1 LISKFLYPFV
11 NFISRKLIMAQ
22 NNITQVQTKASIT
35 RDSALALAVAA
46 RDAANKIGLNL
57 AIAVTD
63 EGGHLIAFERADA
76 TPFLAAEVA
85 VNKAWTAAS
94 FGLDTMIWNQVVAQ
108 PATAPLANHPRVM
121 PVGGGVPIV
130 AGGRVVGGIGIS
142 GGNAQ
147 QDHDVAVAALTA
159 AGFEVA
165 K

>member
-1 LISKFLYPFV
+1 MSQG
-11 NFISRKLIMAQ
+11 NA
-22 NNITQVQTKASIT
+22 NQVQTKTSIT
-35 RDSALALAVAA
+35 RDSAVALAVAA
-46 RDAANKIGLNL
+46 RDAATKISLNL

-63 EGGHLIAFERADA
+63 DGGHLIAFERADA

-130 AGGRVVGGIGIS
+130 VDGHVVGGIGIS

-147 QDHDVAVAALTA
+147 QDHDVAVAALKA

-165 K
+165 E

>member
-1 LISKFLYPFV
+1 MTQGNV
-11 NFISRKLIMAQ
+11 
-22 NNITQVQTKASIT
+22 TQVQTKASIT

-46 RDAANKIGLNL
+46 RDAATKIGLNL

-85 VNKAWTAAS
+85 INKAWTAAS

-108 PATAPLANHPRVM
+108 PATAPLANHPRIM

-130 AGGRVVGGIGIS
+130 MGGRLVGGIGIS

-147 QDHDVAVAALTA
+147 QDHDVAVAALQA

>member
-1 LISKFLYPFV
+1 
-11 NFISRKLIMAQ
+11 MTQ
-22 NNITQVQTKASIT
+22 NNMTQVRTKASIT
-35 RDSALALAVAA
+35 RDSALSLAVAA
-46 RDAANKIGLNL
+46 REAATGIGLDL

-94 FGLDTMIWNQVVAQ
+94 FGLDTMTWNQVVAQ

-130 AGGRVVGGIGIS
+130 VGGRVVGGIGIS

-147 QDHDVAVAALTA
+147 QDHDVAVAALKA

>member
-1 LISKFLYPFV
+1 
-11 NFISRKLIMAQ
+11 MAQ
-22 NNITQVQTKASIT
+22 SNAVQIQTKASIT
-35 RDSALALAVAA
+35 RDSALALGIAA
-46 RDAANKIGLNL
+46 RDAATRIGLNL

-85 VNKAWTAAS
+85 INKAWTAAS

-142 GGNAQ
+142 GGTAQ
-147 QDHDVAVAALTA
+147 QDHDVAVAALEA
-159 AGFEVA
+159 AGFEAA

>member
-1 LISKFLYPFV
+1 MIQGNV
-11 NFISRKLIMAQ
+11 
-22 NNITQVQTKASIT
+22 TQVQTKASIT

-46 RDAANKIGLNL
+46 RHAATKIGLNL

-63 EGGHLIAFERADA
+63 DGGHLIAFERADA

-85 VNKAWTAAS
+85 INKAWTAAS
-94 FGLDTMIWNQVVAQ
+94 FGLDTMTWNQIVAQ
-108 PATAPLANHPRVM
+108 PATAPLANHPHVM

-130 AGGRVVGGIGIS
+130 VDGRVVGGIGIS

-147 QDHDVAVAALTA
+147 QDHDVAIAALKA

>member
-1 LISKFLYPFV
+1 MTHGNV
-11 NFISRKLIMAQ
+11 
-22 NNITQVQTKASIT
+22 TQVQAKASIT

-46 RDAANKIGLNL
+46 RDAATKIGLSL
-57 AIAVTD
+57 AIAITD

-76 TPFLAAEVA
+76 TSFLAAEVA
-85 VNKAWTAAS
+85 INKAWTAAS
-94 FGLDTMIWNQVVAQ
+94 FGLDTMTWNQIVAQ

-147 QDHDVAVAALTA
+147 QDHDVAVAALKA
-159 AGFEVA
+159 AGFDA
-165 K
+165 AR

>member
-1 LISKFLYPFV
+1 MPHGNV
-11 NFISRKLIMAQ
+11 
-22 NNITQVQTKASIT
+22 TQVQTKASIT

-46 RDAANKIGLNL
+46 RDAAAKIGLNL

-85 VNKAWTAAS
+85 INKAWTAAS
-94 FGLDTMIWNQVVAQ
+94 FGLDTMTWNQVVAQ

-130 AGGRVVGGIGIS
+130 VGGRMVGGIGIS

-147 QDHDVAVAALTA
+147 QDHDVAVAALKA
-159 AGFEVA
+159 AGFDAA

>member
-1 LISKFLYPFV
+1 
-11 NFISRKLIMAQ
+11 MAQ
-22 NNITQVQTKASIT
+22 SNATQVQAKTSIT

-46 RDAANKIGLNL
+46 RDAATKISLNL

-63 EGGHLIAFERADA
+63 DGGHLIAFERADA

-130 AGGRVVGGIGIS
+130 VDGRVVGGIGIS

-147 QDHDVAVAALTA
+147 QDHDVAVAALKA
-159 AGFEVA
+159 VGFEVA

>member
-1 LISKFLYPFV
+1 LLYLFA
-11 NFISRKLIMAQ
+11 NFISRKLIMDQ
-22 NNITQVQTKASIT
+22 NNMAQVRTKASIT
-35 RDSALALAVAA
+35 RDSALSLAIAA
-46 RDAANKIGLNL
+46 REAATGIGLDL

-130 AGGRVVGGIGIS
+130 VGGRVVGGIGIS

-147 QDHDVAVAALTA
+147 QDHDVAVAALKA
-159 AGFEVA
+159 AGFEVV

>member
-1 LISKFLYPFV
+1 
-11 NFISRKLIMAQ
+11 MAQ
-22 NNITQVQTKASIT
+22 NNMAQVRTKASIT
-35 RDSALALAVAA
+35 RDSALSLAIAA
-46 RDAANKIGLNL
+46 REAATGIGLDL

-130 AGGRVVGGIGIS
+130 VDGRVVGGIGIS

-147 QDHDVAVAALTA
+147 QDHDVAVAALKA
-159 AGFEVA
+159 AGFEVV

>member
-1 LISKFLYPFV
+1 
-11 NFISRKLIMAQ
+11 MAQ
-22 NNITQVQTKASIT
+22 SNATQTKASIT
-35 RDSALALAVAA
+35 RDGALALAIAA
-46 RDAANKIGLNL
+46 RDAATRVGLNL

-76 TPFLAAEVA
+76 TPFLAADVA
-85 VNKAWTAAS
+85 IDKAWTATS

-147 QDHDVAVAALTA
+147 QDHDVAMAALEA

>member
-1 LISKFLYPFV
+1 
-11 NFISRKLIMAQ
+11 MAQ
-22 NNITQVQTKASIT
+22 SNATQIQTKASIT

-46 RDAANKIGLNL
+46 RDAATKIGLNL

-85 VNKAWTAAS
+85 INKAWTAAS

-130 AGGRVVGGIGIS
+130 VGGRVVGGIGIS

-147 QDHDVAVAALTA
+147 QDHDVAVAALKA

>member
-1 LISKFLYPFV
+1 
-11 NFISRKLIMAQ
+11 MAQ
-22 NNITQVQTKASIT
+22 SNAIQTKASIT

-46 RDAANKIGLNL
+46 RDAATEVGLDL

-85 VNKAWTAAS
+85 IDKAWTATS
-94 FGLDTMIWNQVVAQ
+94 FGLDTMVWNQVVAQ

-130 AGGRVVGGIGIS
+130 VGGRVVGGIGIS

-147 QDHDVAVAALTA
+147 QDHDVAVAALQA

>member
-1 LISKFLYPFV
+1 
-11 NFISRKLIMAQ
+11 MTQ
-22 NNITQVQTKASIT
+22 NNATQVQNKPSIT
-35 RDSALALAVAA
+35 RDSALALALAA
-46 RDAANKIGLNL
+46 RDAATKIGLNL

-85 VNKAWTAAS
+85 INKAWTATS
-94 FGLDTMIWNQVVAQ
+94 FGLDTMIWNQVVSQ

-130 AGGRVVGGIGIS
+130 VGGRVAGGIGIS
-142 GGNAQ
+142 GGTAQ
-147 QDHDVAVAALTA
+147 QDHDVAVAALEA
-159 AGFEVA
+159 AGFQVA

>member
-1 LISKFLYPFV
+1 MSQIYATK
-11 NFISRKLIMAQ
+11 
-22 NNITQVQTKASIT
+22 VQTKASIT

-46 RDAANKIGLNL
+46 RDAATKIGLNL

-94 FGLDTMIWNQVVAQ
+94 FGLDTMVWNQVVAL

-130 AGGRVVGGIGIS
+130 VDGRVVGGIGIS
-142 GGNAQ
+142 GGNAR
-147 QDHDVAVAALTA
+147 QDHDVAVAALMA

>member
-1 LISKFLYPFV
+1 MNQSNAI
-11 NFISRKLIMAQ
+11 
-22 NNITQVQTKASIT
+22 QVQTKVSIT

-46 RDAANKIGLNL
+46 RDAAAKIGLHL

-121 PVGGGVPIV
+121 PVGGGVPILV
-130 AGGRVVGGIGIS
+130 DGRVAGGIGIS

-147 QDHDVAVAALTA
+147 QDHDVAVAALEA
-159 AGFEVA
+159 AGFEVV

>member
-1 LISKFLYPFV
+1 
-11 NFISRKLIMAQ
+11 MAQ
-22 NNITQVQTKASIT
+22 NNMTQVRTKASIT

-46 RDAANKIGLNL
+46 REAATEIGLDL

-147 QDHDVAVAALTA
+147 QDHDVAVAALKA

>member
-1 LISKFLYPFV
+1 MSQSNAI
-11 NFISRKLIMAQ
+11 
-22 NNITQVQTKASIT
+22 QVQTKASIT
-35 RDSALALAVAA
+35 RNSALALAIAA
-46 RDAANKIGLNL
+46 RDAATKIGLSL

-85 VNKAWTAAS
+85 IDKAWTAAS
-94 FGLDTMIWNQVVAQ
+94 FGLDTMVWNQIVAQ

-121 PVGGGVPIV
+121 AVGGGVPIV
-130 AGGRVVGGIGIS
+130 LDGRVVGGIGIS
-142 GGNAQ
+142 GGTAQ
-147 QDHDVAVAALTA
+147 QDHDVAAAALKA

>member
-1 LISKFLYPFV
+1 MTHG
-11 NFISRKLIMAQ
+11 NA
-22 NNITQVQTKASIT
+22 TQVQAKASIT

-46 RDAANKIGLNL
+46 RDAATKIGLSL
-57 AIAVTD
+57 AIAITD

-85 VNKAWTAAS
+85 INKAWTAAS
-94 FGLDTMIWNQVVAQ
+94 FGLDTMTWNQIVAQ

-147 QDHDVAVAALTA
+147 QDHDVAVAALKA
-159 AGFEVA
+159 AGFDA
-165 K
+165 AR